1 MEGGEPAIEK
11 DEGFLGSVTISEAGL
26 TNCICRG
33 RGHEGGLKGFSLRGL
48 ESRVI
53 YWEYDE

>member
-33 RGHEGGLKGFSLRGL
+33 RGMKGG
-48 ESRVI
+48 
-53 YWEYDE
+53 